1 MSYPND
7 YVMQKISISKEEK
20 NTAKIYA
27 KKKGMTLQGWLAQ
40 LVRDELSKGKGGSNG
55 QERA

>member
-20 NTAKIYA
+20 NTAKAYA
-27 KKKGMTLQGWLAQ
+27 KEKGMTLQGWLAK
-40 LVRDELSKGKGGSNG
+40 LVREELKSNKEAANG